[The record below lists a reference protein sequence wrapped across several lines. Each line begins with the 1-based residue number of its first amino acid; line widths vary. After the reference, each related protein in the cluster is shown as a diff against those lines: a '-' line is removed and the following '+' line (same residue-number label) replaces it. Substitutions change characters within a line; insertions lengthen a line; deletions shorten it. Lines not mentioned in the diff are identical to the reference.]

1 MGEEVRFTDQSTDP
15 DGQVVKW
22 EWDFGD
28 GAKSTER
35 NPTHKYTAKGKY
47 TVKLTV
53 TDDGGLTDTAT
64 EAVLVGIKPPVANF
78 TFTPATPR
86 VGQTVQ
92 FTDQST
98 DPDGKIQS
106 WSWDFGDGTTSTE
119 RNPRHQ
125 YAREGTYTVKLTVT
139 DNDDLSHTV
148 TKQITVRP
156 GKPAVVVHCYPNPAS
171 TETTFTYTLPSG
183 TAEATLRV
191 FDIRG
196 RLVFHHELPLTP
208 GEYTWDLKSDAGED
222 LPNGPYFYYIVAYD
236 AQGKRIARSKIGKL
250 VIQRS

>member
-1 MGEEVRFTDQSTDP
+1 MLTLEVFRDAEGRDIDYSITNGTLSPDNPKVGEEVRFTDQSTDP

-53 TDDGGLTDTAT
+53 TDD
-64 EAVLVGIKPPVANF
+64 
-78 TFTPATPR
+78 
-86 VGQTVQ
+86 
-92 FTDQST
+92 
-98 DPDGKIQS
+98 
-106 WSWDFGDGTTSTE
+106 
-119 RNPRHQ
+119 
-125 YAREGTYTVKLTVT
+125 
-139 DNDDLSHTV
+139 DDLSHTV